1 MALGCVNKLYY
12 KLIDQMHCKQTERA
26 QLVGLLVE
34 DPAHINLI
42 TLFF

>member
-12 KLIDQMHCKQTERA
+12 KFIDQMYCKQTERA

-34 DPAHINLI
+34 EPAHINL
-42 TLFF
+42 TMLFF